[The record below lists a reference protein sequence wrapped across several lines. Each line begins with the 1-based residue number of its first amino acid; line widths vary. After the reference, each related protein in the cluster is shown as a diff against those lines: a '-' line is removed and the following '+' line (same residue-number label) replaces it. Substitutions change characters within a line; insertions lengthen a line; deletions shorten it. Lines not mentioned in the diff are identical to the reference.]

1 MFGGRG
7 RDLLDVRHCV
17 VSGRATL
24 NGMSDGHARANL
36 DLIRVLLEELAMA
49 RDEAPAAGAEPEPE
63 RRAVTALPETA
74 EADVREEP

>member
-1 MFGGRG
+1 
-7 RDLLDVRHCV
+7 
-17 VSGRATL
+17 
-24 NGMSDGHARANL
+24 MSDGHARANL